1 MYRTKDEE
9 RKKEIDN
16 RMIIIRKVYVYSRI
30 TIKSP
35 LFTQRTVEYI
45 NTRWINVAAREN
57 ENDRKSRWTKNVC
70 RMREMDEDEDERSQV
85 LVRNGFK

>member
-1 MYRTKDEE
+1 MYRGTGKKSHKNRIFSPFGKRQQTTTELVHRTKA
-9 RKKEIDN
+9 KEIDN

-45 NTRWINVAAREN
+45 NTRWNVGDTMRK
-57 ENDRKSRWTKNVC
+57 NDDDWR
-70 RMREMDEDEDERSQV
+70 
-85 LVRNGFK
+85 